1 MKHKDRNALYG
12 SRNTYG
18 GAYSGGLYVNS
29 SAAYDIP
36 AAYPERTAEPKQP
49 TKRQGAAQTRSVGK
63 TQSGFVRIMLIAL
76 GVLLISFTIIYR
88 QSVILESNQRI
99 KELEKEL
106 AALNSAN
113 QSMQT
118 GIDMEIEMGEVE
130 KRAREELG
138 MMKPESN
145 QMFYIDMN
153 MPDSGSKGASK

>member
-1 MKHKDRNALYG
+1 MKYKDRNALYG

-18 GAYSGGLYVNS
+18 GAYSGSLYTNS
-29 SAAYDIP
+29 STAYDIP

-49 TKRQGAAQTRSVGK
+49 TKRKDAVRTRSVGK
-63 TQSGFVRIMLIAL
+63 TRSSFARVMLIAL

-118 GIDMEIEMGEVE
+118 KIDMEIEMGEVE

-153 MPDSGSKGASK
+153 MPDSGSKGAFK